1 MLRGCVAK
9 IEASGSRLGS
19 RLGSLGPRLGA
30 LGLEL
35 EPLEAKFGRFVAK
48 IEASGVKIGPP
59 KPKMRALGPITG
71 HVG

>member
-1 MLRGCVAK
+1 MPRGCVAK

-35 EPLEAKFGRFVAK
+35 EPFGAKFGSFFAK
-48 IEASGVKIGPP
+48 IEASGVKIGPARP
-59 KPKMRALGPITG
+59 EMRALGPITG
-71 HVG
+71 HLG